1 MKAVYVF
8 ALTGRAIPSFTV
20 DKHRVEFIELGGVH
34 AAIERLTDR
43 PTVSETSLR
52 TQHDI
57 VMRIFDNI
65 EDVVPARF
73 GALIEEGEL
82 RDILAARRSV
92 IQEALT
98 LVRGRVQMTVRFR
111 EAPES
116 MPARKESMPGRNPSG
131 ANGAM
136 SGTAYLEARRSA
148 ARTMMPVL
156 AGVVSTAVA
165 DLTIAER
172 SEPATERTHAALYH
186 LIDRSQVV
194 RYSDALSRLQ
204 SPAVSVS
211 GPWPPFAFAPDLWP

>member
-20 DKHRVEFIELGGVH
+20 DKHRVEFIDLGGVH
-34 AAIERLTDR
+34 AAIERLTER

-65 EDVVPARF
+65 ADVVPARF

-82 RDILAARRSV
+82 RDILAARRSL
-92 IQEALT
+92 IQDALT

-116 MPARKESMPGRNPSG
+116 MPARKPFG

-165 DLTIAER
+165 DMTIAER

-186 LIDRSQVV
+186 LIDRSRVV

-204 SPAVSVS
+204 SPAISVS

>member
-20 DKHRVEFIELGGVH
+20 DKHRVEFIDLGGVH
-34 AAIERLTDR
+34 AAIERLTER
-43 PTVSETSLR
+43 PTVSESSLR

-73 GALIEEGEL
+73 GALIDEREL
-82 RDILAARRSV
+82 RDILAARRSL
-92 IQEALT
+92 IQDVLT

-116 MPARKESMPGRNPSG
+116 MPARNPFG
-131 ANGAM
+131 EKAAM

-165 DLTIAER
+165 DMTIAER

-186 LIDRSQVV
+186 LIDRSRVV

-204 SPAVSVS
+204 SPAISVS

>member
-20 DKHRVEFIELGGVH
+20 DKHRVEFIDLGGVH
-34 AAIERLTDR
+34 AAIERLTER

-65 EDVVPARF
+65 ADVVPARF

-82 RDILAARRSV
+82 RDILAARRSL
-92 IQEALT
+92 IQDALT

-116 MPARKESMPGRNPSG
+116 MPARKPFG

-148 ARTMMPVL
+148 ARTMMPAL

-165 DLTIAER
+165 DMTIAER

-186 LIDRSQVV
+186 LIDRSRVV

-204 SPAVSVS
+204 SPAISVS

>member
-8 ALTGRAIPSFTV
+8 AFTGRAIPSFTV
-20 DKHRVEFIELGGVH
+20 DKHRVEFIDLGGVH
-34 AAIERLTDR
+34 AAIERLTER

-65 EDVVPARF
+65 DDVVPARF

-82 RDILAARRSV
+82 RDILAARRSL
-92 IQEALT
+92 IQDALT

-116 MPARKESMPGRNPSG
+116 MPARKPFE

-165 DLTIAER
+165 DMTIAER

-186 LIDRSQVV
+186 LIDRSGVV

-204 SPAVSVS
+204 SPAISVS

>member
-20 DKHRVEFIELGGVH
+20 DKHRVEFIDLGGVH
-34 AAIERLTDR
+34 AAIERLTER

-65 EDVVPARF
+65 DDVVPARF

-82 RDILAARRSV
+82 RNILAARRSL
-92 IQEALT
+92 IQDALT

-116 MPARKESMPGRNPSG
+116 MPARKPFG

-165 DLTIAER
+165 DMTIAER

-186 LIDRSQVV
+186 LIDRSRVV

-204 SPAVSVS
+204 SPAISVS

>member
-20 DKHRVEFIELGGVH
+20 DKHRVEFIDLGGVH
-34 AAIERLTDR
+34 AAIERLTER

-65 EDVVPARF
+65 DDVVPARF

-82 RDILAARRSV
+82 RDILAARRSL
-92 IQEALT
+92 IQDALT

-116 MPARKESMPGRNPSG
+116 MPARKPFG

-156 AGVVSTAVA
+156 SGVVSTAVA
-165 DLTIAER
+165 DMTIAER

-186 LIDRSQVV
+186 LIDRSRVV

-204 SPAVSVS
+204 SPAISVS

>member
-20 DKHRVEFIELGGVH
+20 DKHRVEFIDLGGVH
-34 AAIERLTDR
+34 AAIERLTER

-65 EDVVPARF
+65 DDVVPARF

-82 RDILAARRSV
+82 RAILAARRSL
-92 IQEALT
+92 IQDALT

-116 MPARKESMPGRNPSG
+116 MPARKPFE

-165 DLTIAER
+165 DMTIAER

-186 LIDRSQVV
+186 LIDRSGVV

-204 SPAVSVS
+204 SPAISVS

>member
-20 DKHRVEFIELGGVH
+20 DKHRVEFIDLGGVH
-34 AAIERLTDR
+34 AAIERLTER

-57 VMRIFDNI
+57 VMRIFGNI
-65 EDVVPARF
+65 DDVVPARF
-73 GALIEEGEL
+73 GAWIEEGEL
-82 RDILAARRSV
+82 RDILAARRSL
-92 IQEALT
+92 IQDALT

-116 MPARKESMPGRNPSG
+116 MPARKPFG

-156 AGVVSTAVA
+156 SGVVSTAVA
-165 DLTIAER
+165 DMTIAER

-186 LIDRSQVV
+186 LIDRSRVV

-204 SPAVSVS
+204 SPAISVS

>member
-20 DKHRVEFIELGGVH
+20 DKHRVEFIDLGGVH
-34 AAIERLTDR
+34 AAIERLTER

-65 EDVVPARF
+65 DDVVPVRF

-82 RDILAARRSV
+82 RDILAARRSL
-92 IQEALT
+92 IQDALT

-116 MPARKESMPGRNPSG
+116 MPARKPFG

-156 AGVVSTAVA
+156 SGVVSTAVA
-165 DLTIAER
+165 DMTIAER

-186 LIDRSQVV
+186 LIDRSRVV

-204 SPAVSVS
+204 SPAISVS

>member
-20 DKHRVEFIELGGVH
+20 DKHRVEFIDLGGVH
-34 AAIERLTDR
+34 AAIERLTER

-65 EDVVPARF
+65 DDVVPARF

-82 RDILAARRSV
+82 RDILAARRSL
-92 IQEALT
+92 IQDALT

-116 MPARKESMPGRNPSG
+116 MPARKPFG

-165 DLTIAER
+165 DMTIAER

-186 LIDRSQVV
+186 LIDRSRVV

-204 SPAVSVS
+204 SPAISVS